1 MSRPST
7 GSSRSWNAIMASR
20 EMIIDKVQDLLALEV
35 MVSDIYK
42 QALQHPES
50 KKHQD
55 ALTALMNDELRHIR
69 LVTEILDLL

>member
-1 MSRPST
+1 MM
-7 GSSRSWNAIMASR
+7 ISR

-35 MVSDIYK
+35 MASDIYK

-50 KKHQD
+50 KKYRD
-55 ALTALMNDELRHIR
+55 ALTALMNDELRHVK